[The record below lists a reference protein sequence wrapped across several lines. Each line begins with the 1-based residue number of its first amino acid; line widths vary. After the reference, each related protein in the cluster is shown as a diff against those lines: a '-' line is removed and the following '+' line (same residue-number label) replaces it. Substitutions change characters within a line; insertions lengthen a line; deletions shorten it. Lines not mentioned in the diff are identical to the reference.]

1 MIKENLNPNL
11 DKIQKIKS
19 LAGSIAHETRNPLSA
34 IKGCCDI
41 IKSNLDEAVEY
52 LDLISASSS
61 RGLSM
66 IDMILQN
73 IREEEIDKSK
83 FLNLSIASIV
93 KSAIKEFA
101 FESEEQRELINVD
114 LENDFIF
121 KGDETLMIFVLFN
134 LLKNSLYYK
143 AKINIWLDDD
153 KKCLYFKD
161 NSVGIPADKLE
172 SIFDSFFTSNKK
184 SGTGLGLPFCKR
196 VMKAFS
202 GDISCKSVEGEG
214 VEFCLKFPA
223 N

>member
-1 MIKENLNPNL
+1 MTKENL
-11 DKIQKIKS
+11 KS

-41 IKSNLDEAVEY
+41 IKDNLTQAQEL
-52 LDLISASSS
+52 LDLISISSS

-73 IREEEIDKSK
+73 IRDEEIDKTK
-83 FLNLSIASIV
+83 FLNLSIASV
-93 KSAIKEFA
+93 VESAIKEYA
-101 FESEEQRELINVD
+101 FEGKGQNELVNVD

-121 KGDETLMIFVLFN
+121 KGDEALMIFVLFN

-143 AKINIWLDDD
+143 AKINIWLDDN

-161 NSVGIPADKLE
+161 NGIGIPSDKLN

-184 SGTGLGLPFCKR
+184 GGTGLGLPFCKR
-196 VMKAFS
+196 VMLAFG
-202 GDISCKSVEGEG
+202 GDISCKSIEGEG
-214 VEFCLKFPA
+214 VEFCLSFTSQSMSL
-223 N
+223 

>member
-161 NSVGIPADKLE
+161 NGVGIPADKLE

>member
-1 MIKENLNPNL
+1 MTKENLNSNL
-11 DKIQKIKS
+11 DKIRNLKS

-41 IKSNLDEAVEY
+41 IKDNLTQAQEFLE
-52 LDLISASSS
+52 LISVSSS

-66 IDMILQN
+66 IDIILQN
-73 IREEEIDKSK
+73 IRDEEIDKTTFTS
-83 FLNLSIASIV
+83 LSIAGVV

-101 FESEEQRELINVD
+101 FESEEQKELVNVD

-143 AKINIWLDDD
+143 AKINIWLDAN

-161 NSVGIPADKLE
+161 NGVGIPKDKLE

-184 SGTGLGLPFCKR
+184 GGTGLGLPFCKR
-196 VMKAFS
+196 VMQAFG
-202 GDISCKSVEGEG
+202 GDIACTSIEGQG
-214 VEFCLKFPA
+214 VEFCLKFA